1 MSRQQRI
8 RRTTLGV
15 LALCCAGVWMLSVAT
30 VLMYPS
36 GIHTGVL
43 MAAVWGSGLGALA
56 LTVAACRV
64 ADDSTDDPEYFGSIV
79 QGIRAEWQRPNTPPK
94 V

>member
-15 LALCCAGVWMLSVAT
+15 LAACCAGVWMLSVVA
-30 VLMYPS
+30 VLMHPS
-36 GIHTGVL
+36 GIYTGGL

-79 QGIRAEWQRPNTPPK
+79 HGIRAEWQRPSTRP
-94 V
+94 